1 MHLGI
6 LSVDVGEHSMLAEIL
21 DSLHFIR
28 KTGTLLHLLR
38 ELGHFPDRS
47 YDSPADEERSE
58 EGQEQGE
65 AKTSHDHGEAPAIR
79 RSERLR

>member
-6 LSVDVGEHSMLAEIL
+6 LPVDVGEHSMLAEIL

-38 ELGHFPDRS
+38 ELGHFPDRP
-47 YDSPADEERSE
+47 DDPPADEEGSE

>member
-38 ELGHFPDRS
+38 ELGHFTDRS
-47 YDSPADEERSE
+47 YDPPADEERSE
-58 EGQEQGE
+58 KGQEQGE
-65 AKTSHDHGEAPAIR
+65 AKTSHDHGKAPPIR
-79 RSERLR
+79 GRERLR

>member
-28 KTGTLLHLLR
+28 KTGALLHLLR
-38 ELGHFPDRS
+38 ELGHLPDRPN
-47 YDSPADEERSE
+47 DTPADEERGE
-58 EGQEQGE
+58 QGQEQGE
-65 AKTSHDHGEAPAIR
+65 AKAGHDHEEAPAKR
-79 RSERLR
+79 PCERLC